1 MTTLTSGSPTPMGA
15 HFDGVGINFTLFS
28 AHAEQVELC
37 LFDDNNQELRIPL
50 PARSGD
56 IWHGYLPGGKPG
68 QRYGYR
74 VSGPFNPQQGHRFN
88 PNKLLIDPC
97 ALALDSKVGDDPS
110 LQDGVSQ
117 PDYRDSA
124 AVAPKCIVVHEE
136 YDWQGDRRPTIPW
149 GNTVIYEAH
158 VRGLTQ
164 LHPDIPADLR
174 GTYAGLAHPAMI
186 QYLQKLGITTLELLP
201 VQFHIDEPRLQ
212 KMGLSNYWG
221 YNVLAPYAV
230 DSDYASGREGI
241 SPLQELRDAVK
252 ALHKAGIEVILDVVF
267 NHSAE
272 LDVFGP
278 TLCQRGIDN
287 ASYYWLTP
295 EGEYDN
301 MTGCGNT
308 LRLSQ
313 PYVMQW
319 VLDCLRYWVDSCHI
333 DGFRFDLGAV
343 LGRSPAFDQHAPL
356 FAALAAD
363 KQLCNCK
370 MIAEPWDIGL
380 GGYQLGNFPAGFSEW
395 NDQYRDAMRR
405 FWLRGDLPLGQFAQ
419 HFAASSNLFKHRER
433 LPSASINQITAH
445 DGFTLQDL
453 LCFNQKHNHING
465 EENRDGSDNN
475 LSNNFGSEGLVADE
489 AIWQRRKACQ
499 RALLATLLLS
509 QGTPMLLAGDEH
521 GHSQQGN
528 NNAYCQNNILTW
540 LDWGSADR
548 ELTAFTAELIRLR
561 QQIPALIK
569 DSWWEDGDGN
579 VQWLDSQG
587 QTLSDGAWEQG
598 CQKQLQIR
606 LSQRWLVVINATDQA
621 CEMHLPV
628 GEWVVIPPF
637 EPSEHT
643 EPLTVWNGSAHT
655 VCVLT
660 QKS

>member
-1 MTTLTSGSPTPMGA
+1 MIHLIPGFPTPMGA
-15 HFDGVGINFTLFS
+15 HFDGSGINFALFS

-37 LFDDNNQELRIPL
+37 LFDDDNQELRIPL
-50 PARSGD
+50 PTRTGD

-74 VSGPFNPQQGHRFN
+74 VSGPFDPQRGHRFN
-88 PNKLLIDPC
+88 PHKLLIDPC
-97 ALALDSKVGDDPS
+97 AHALDHKVGDDPS
-110 LQDGVSQ
+110 LEGGVNQ
-117 PDYRDSA
+117 PDERDSVA
-124 AVAPKCIVVHEE
+124 AMPKCIVVHEA
-136 YDWQGDRRPTIPW
+136 YNWQGDKSPTIPW

-164 LHPDIPADLR
+164 LHLDIPADLR

-186 QYLQKLGITTLELLP
+186 GYLKKLGITTLELLP
-201 VQFHIDEPRLQ
+201 VQFHVDEPRLQ
-212 KMGLSNYWG
+212 RMGLGNYWG

-230 DSDYASGREGI
+230 DPDYASGRDGI
-241 SPLQELRDAVK
+241 SPLKEFRDAVK

-267 NHSAE
+267 NHTAE

-287 ASYYWLTP
+287 ASYYWLTE

-301 MTGCGNT
+301 MTGCGNA
-308 LRLSQ
+308 LRLSH

-319 VLDCLRYWVDSCHI
+319 VIDCLRYWVDSCHV
-333 DGFRFDLGAV
+333 DGFRFDLGTV
-343 LGRSPAFDQHAPL
+343 LGRTPEFDQHAPF

-363 KQLCNCK
+363 ERLSACK
-370 MIAEPWDIGL
+370 MIAEPWDIGW
-380 GGYQLGNFPAGFSEW
+380 GGYQLGQFPTGFSEW

-405 FWLRGDLPLGQFAQ
+405 FWLRDDLPLGLFAQ
-419 HFAASSNLFKHRER
+419 HFAGSSALFEQRAR

-453 LCFNQKHNHING
+453 LCFNQKHNEING

-475 LSNNFGSEGLVADE
+475 HSNNFGREGLVADD
-489 AIWQRRKACQ
+489 AIWQRRKSCQ
-499 RALLATLLLS
+499 RALLTTLLLS

-540 LDWGSADR
+540 LDWGSADKT
-548 ELTAFTAELIRLR
+548 LTAFTAELIRLR
-561 QQIPALIK
+561 QQIPALIQ
-569 DSWWEDGDGN
+569 DTWWQEGDGN
-579 VQWLDSQG
+579 VQWLDNQG
-587 QTLSDGAWEQG
+587 QALSDTAWEHG
-598 CQKQLQIR
+598 SQKQLQIL

-621 CEMHLPV
+621 CDMHLPV
-628 GEWVVIPPF
+628 GEWVTVPPF
-637 EPSEHT
+637 GPSALER
-643 EPLTVWNGSAHT
+643 PLTVWNGAAHDI
-655 VCVLT
+655 CVLV

>member
-50 PARSGD
+50 PTRSGD

-68 QRYGYR
+68 QHYGYR
-74 VSGPFNPQQGHRFN
+74 VSGPFNPKQGHRFN
-88 PNKLLIDPC
+88 PHKLLIDPY
-97 ALALDSKVGDDPS
+97 ARALDRKVGDDPS
-110 LQDGVSQ
+110 LPGGVSQ
-117 PDYRDSA
+117 PDYLDSA

-230 DSDYASGREGI
+230 DPDYASGREGI
-241 SPLQELRDAVK
+241 SPLRELRDAVK
-252 ALHKAGIEVILDVVF
+252 ALHQAGIEVILDVVF

-287 ASYYWLTP
+287 ASYYWLTS

-333 DGFRFDLGAV
+333 DGFRFDLGTV

-363 KQLCNCK
+363 KQLCSCK

-380 GGYQLGNFPAGFSEW
+380 GGYQLGNFPTGFSEW

-419 HFAASSNLFKHRER
+419 HFAASSNLFKHRAR

-453 LCFNQKHNHING
+453 LCFNQKHNQING

-475 LSNNFGSEGLVADE
+475 LSNNFGSEGLVADD

-499 RALLATLLLS
+499 RALLTTLLLS

-561 QQIPALIK
+561 QQIPALIQ

-587 QTLSDGAWEQG
+587 EALSDRAWEQG

-660 QKS
+660 QKF